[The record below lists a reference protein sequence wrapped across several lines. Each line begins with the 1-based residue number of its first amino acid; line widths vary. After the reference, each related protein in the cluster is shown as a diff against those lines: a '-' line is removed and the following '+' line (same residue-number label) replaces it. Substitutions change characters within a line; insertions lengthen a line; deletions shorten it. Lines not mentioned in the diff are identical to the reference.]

1 MARSNSSSN
10 RSSGSN
16 RGSSSSA
23 QRDSVAS
30 AGAGG
35 GARTQSSRRSQSR
48 RRGGGGG
55 GNRSAANRSPQAQ
68 RNQMMGSSGRGRS
81 QSLGAR
87 ALSVV
92 SEHPIPLAMIG
103 AGLAMLLVENR
114 TGLGNVERRLM
125 RQGRDLLGGV
135 GETLSEYTSTARDA
149 LAGAAEYVGESLG
162 PVAESVTGRTSRL
175 GEYVSSGASS
185 VGHGVENAY
194 EYGRDALADAWERHP
209 IALCASILAAGVAA
223 GMLLPATRRENSLFG
238 RTSDAVARKL
248 REQGREFLSQ
258 GRELASE
265 AAQSVAQ
272 TVNNL
277 GFGGGAGNQSRPS
290 GGSKSSRRRSK

>member
-16 RGSSSSA
+16 RGSSNSA
-23 QRDSVAS
+23 QRDNVAT
-30 AGAGG
+30 AGG
-35 GARTQSSRRSQSR
+35 GEARTQSSRRSQSR

-55 GNRSAANRSPQAQ
+55 NRSAANRSPQTQ
-68 RNQMMGSSGRGRS
+68 RNPMMGSSGRGRS

-114 TGLGNVERRLM
+114 TGLGNVERRIM

-162 PVAESVTGRTSRL
+162 PVAESVTERTSRL

-223 GMLLPATRRENSLFG
+223 GMLLPSTRRENSLFG